1 MNDYI
6 RLGAHK
12 FEQAVDK
19 LFEAEK
25 SRVLAC
31 REKWGRVPCL
41 DYPYCV
47 LDGEETIVMFKRNVC
62 LALAAKKWFEQHKP
76 SWAPSLPL
84 NDAEHEKLTDDENP
98 RLILVSDYAASLA
111 GLQYDYL
118 AHPSFRDYCAGLMA
132 HEHTPDYLR
141 NNPELLA
148 EFTPRKLEGVGGLG
162 GSLYWPPEKVAEWL
176 QIFRR
181 NCQYQYY
188 SMSDEEVIEQIADL
202 GECYPSRF
210 AGL

>member
-1 MNDYI
+1 
-6 RLGAHK
+6 
-12 FEQAVDK
+12 
-19 LFEAEK
+19 
-25 SRVLAC
+25 
-31 REKWGRVPCL
+31 
-41 DYPYCV
+41 
-47 LDGEETIVMFKRNVC
+47 
-62 LALAAKKWFEQHKP
+62 
-76 SWAPSLPL
+76 
-84 NDAEHEKLTDDENP
+84 
-98 RLILVSDYAASLA
+98 
-111 GLQYDYL
+111 
-118 AHPSFRDYCAGLMA
+118 MA

-188 SMSDEEVIEQIADL
+188 SMSDEEVIEQIVDF
-202 GECYPSRF
+202 GQCYPSRF